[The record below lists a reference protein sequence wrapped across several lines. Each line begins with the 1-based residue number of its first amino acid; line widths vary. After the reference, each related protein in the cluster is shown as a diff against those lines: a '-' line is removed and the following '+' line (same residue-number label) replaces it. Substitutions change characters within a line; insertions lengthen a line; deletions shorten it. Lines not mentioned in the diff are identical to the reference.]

1 MSINVSDAKKTPQ
14 IIIRDNAGNIL
25 SVITPK
31 DLQVGFQGSPG
42 DLILKGGLDI
52 NAEIVTLVS
61 PVYNLSKD
69 QLALFIRNSAAQAI
83 EINLPSAPIEN
94 GKTYIVKDFAGNS
107 STYDITVKTTDSKL
121 IDGSSTKV
129 ISTDYDACMF
139 VWTGNEWAT
148 LSLSAGGG
156 GAGGAPTN
164 ASYVTI
170 SSNGTLTAERTLTGT
185 SGQIAITD
193 NGANSTV
200 VLSLI
205 SVISAGTFAYPS
217 SVTVDAYGRITA
229 ITAGSPSA
237 GGGDTGAAYVTL
249 ALTSSL
255 SNERKLTV
263 SGSTGLL
270 LTDSGANNDVTLS
283 INNSLVATVTGTNF
297 SGPVLAT
304 GGLSGS
310 LQQLVN
316 GTSFIMAGAN
326 VTVTSASNG
335 QITIASTGGSGG
347 GGDPNASYVVMG
359 TTSSLSNE
367 RVLTAGAGISIV
379 DNVLG
384 TGSPVTISVSGTFSS
399 SLNIFNIFHG
409 NISSPQSSG
418 TKESIG
424 MTYIDQTRLAGT
436 KNYYFRAILAASTG
450 STVSY
455 LDLYDYNGIING
467 TPQPISGSVITG
479 SSTSSTYFSIELPI
493 LTSVTGSGLIEA
505 RLWCTPT
512 GTYNQAICKNAK
524 LEVYLS

>member
-69 QLALFIRNSAAQAI
+69 QLALFIRNNSSQAI

-94 GKTYIVKDFAGNS
+94 GKTFIIKDFGGNS
-107 STYDITVKTTDSKL
+107 STHEITIKTTDNKL
-121 IDGSSTKV
+121 IDGSSTKIV
-129 ISTDYDACMF
+129 SNDYDACMF

-156 GAGGAPTN
+156 GGGGAPTN

-170 SSNGTLTAERTLTGT
+170 SSNGTLTAERTLAGT

-200 VLSLI
+200 ALSLV
-205 SVISAGTFAYPS
+205 SVISAGTFPYPS

-229 ITAGSPSA
+229 ITAGSPS
-237 GGGDTGAAYVTL
+237 
-249 ALTSSL
+249 
-255 SNERKLTV
+255 
-263 SGSTGLL
+263 
-270 LTDSGANNDVTLS
+270 
-283 INNSLVATVTGTNF
+283 
-297 SGPVLAT
+297 
-304 GGLSGS
+304 
-310 LQQLVN
+310 
-316 GTSFIMAGAN
+316 
-326 VTVTSASNG
+326 
-335 QITIASTGGSGG
+335 SGG
-347 GGDPNASYVVMG
+347 GGDHNASYVVISSTG
-359 TTSSLSNE
+359 SLSNE
-367 RVLTAGAGISIV
+367 RVLTAGQGVSIV
-379 DNVLG
+379 DSG
-384 TGSPVTISVSGTFSS
+384 GGATVTISVSGTFSS
-399 SLNIFNIFHG
+399 SLNTFSIFHG
-409 NISSPQSSG
+409 NVSSPQSSG

-450 STVSY
+450 STVAY

-479 SSTSSTYFSIELPI
+479 SSTSSTYFSIALPV

>member
-52 NAEIVTLVS
+52 NAEIATIVS

-69 QLALFIRNSAAQAI
+69 QLALFVRNSAAQAI
-83 EINLPSAPIEN
+83 EINLPSSPIEN
-94 GKTYIVKDFAGNS
+94 GKTFIIKDFAGNS

-148 LSLSAGGG
+148 LPLSAGGG
-156 GAGGAPTN
+156 GGGGAPTN

-200 VLSLI
+200 VLSLV
-205 SVISAGTFAYPS
+205 SVISAGTYAYPS
-217 SVTVDAYGRITA
+217 SVTVDALGRITA
-229 ITAGSPSA
+229 ITSGSPSA
-237 GGGDTGAAYVTL
+237 GGGDSGAAYVTL

-316 GTSFIMAGAN
+316 GTSFIMAGTN

-335 QITIASTGGSGG
+335 QITISSTGGGV
-347 GGDPNASYVVMG
+347 GDPNASYVVMG

-379 DNVLG
+379 DGVLG
-384 TGSPVTISVSGTFSS
+384 TGSPVTISVTGSFSS
-399 SLNIFNIFHG
+399 SLNIFSIFHG

-424 MTYIDQTRLAGT
+424 MTYIDQERLAGT

-450 STVSY
+450 STVAY

-479 SSTSSTYFSIELPI
+479 SSTSSTYFSIALPV

-505 RLWCTPT
+505 RLWCSPT
-512 GTYNQAICKNAK
+512 GTYNQAICKNAR
-524 LEVYLS
+524 LEVNLG